1 MRLFVGNPQRENPVN
16 RNDLGKHSAWLRL
29 FLINV
34 SFWVACGSCAP
45 FLSAYYKRIGLSF
58 TQIGVLLAIG
68 PIFAIFIQPLWAMLS
83 DRTGK
88 RKLLLILLALC
99 TAGAYLLY
107 YLGTSFAVCL
117 LAVLVVSLFSLA
129 LLPLC
134 DALVI
139 DRANAYG
146 FPFARIRIG
155 GTLGYAVMVFGAGMF
170 LEKFD
175 GAQFAVASV
184 AYLLFAGAVM
194 LLPQGS
200 ARKEAAPAREEA
212 APARKEAVPVRKEAA
227 PAWKEA
233 APARK
238 EAAPARKKAVPA
250 RESIF
255 DTSEILFVLAL
266 ALIESLGLGFCGSFT
281 GSYAV
286 ELGFGSSLIGVLS
299 CISALSEVPILL
311 FAGKLMDRFGEIPLL
326 IFSGVMMSLRLCLTG
341 MGLVP
346 AMISAQLLQSVT
358 YMTTYICCTQ
368 YISKHVRA
376 GKMSQG
382 QSALAIVQSGL
393 AAVASNLF
401 GGMLVDAVGTR
412 QAFFAVAAGVLVV
425 ALLVGGVYF
434 LRKGTHTSC
443 ADFH

>member
-1 MRLFVGNPQRENPVN
+1 MRLFVGNPLREPPVN
-16 RNDLGKHSAWLRL
+16 RNGQGKRSAWLRL

-45 FLSAYYKRIGLSF
+45 FISAYYKRIGLSF

-107 YLGTSFAVCL
+107 YLGASFAVCL

-155 GTLGYAVMVFGAGMF
+155 GTLGYAAMVFGAGMF

-184 AYLLFAGAVM
+184 TYLLFAGAVM
-194 LLPQGS
+194 LLPQGG
-200 ARKEAAPAREEA
+200 AREEA
-212 APARKEAVPVRKEAA
+212 APARKENVLVRKENVLV
-227 PAWKEA
+227 
-233 APARK
+233 RK
-238 EAAPARKKAVPA
+238 ENAPIRKENVPA

-311 FAGKLMDRFGEIPLL
+311 FAGKLVDRFGEIPLL

-346 AMISAQLLQSVT
+346 AMISAQFLQSVT

-425 ALLVGGVYF
+425 ALLVGGAYF

>member
-1 MRLFVGNPQRENPVN
+1 MRLFVGNPQRETPVN

-175 GAQFAVASV
+175 GAQFAVAPV

-200 ARKEAAPAREEA
+200 ARKEAAP
-212 APARKEAVPVRKEAA
+212 VRKEV
-227 PAWKEA
+227 

-238 EAAPARKKAVPA
+238 EAATARKKAAPAKRKAVPA

-326 IFSGVMMSLRLCLTG
+326 IFSGIMMSLRLCLTG

-368 YISKHVRA
+368 YISKHVRT

-425 ALLVGGVYF
+425 ALLVGGAYF

>member
-1 MRLFVGNPQRENPVN
+1 MRLFVGNPQREKPVN

-200 ARKEAAPAREEA
+200 ARKEAATAREEDASARKEVAPAREEA
-212 APARKEAVPVRKEAA
+212 ASAREETA
-227 PAWKEA
+227 PAK
-233 APARK
+233 R
-238 EAAPARKKAVPA
+238 KAVPA

-425 ALLVGGVYF
+425 ALLVGGAYF

>member
-1 MRLFVGNPQRENPVN
+1 MRLFVGNPLREDPVN
-16 RNDLGKHSAWLRL
+16 RNNLGKHSAWLRL

-117 LAVLVVSLFSLA
+117 MAVLVVSLFSLA

-194 LLPQGS
+194 LLPQG
-200 ARKEAAPAREEA
+200 RVREAAASAREEA
-212 APARKEAVPVRKEAA
+212 APARKK
-227 PAWKEA
+227 A
-233 APARK
+233 APAR
-238 EAAPARKKAVPA
+238 RKAVPA

-326 IFSGVMMSLRLCLTG
+326 IFSGIMMSLRLCLTG

-368 YISKHVRA
+368 YISKHVRT

>member
-1 MRLFVGNPQRENPVN
+1 MRLFVGNPLRENPVN

-184 AYLLFAGAVM
+184 AYLLFACAVM
-194 LLPQGS
+194 LLPQG
-200 ARKEAAPAREEA
+200 R
-212 APARKEAVPVRKEAA
+212 VRKEAA
-227 PAWKEA
+227 PAWKET

-238 EAAPARKKAVPA
+238 KAVPAWKEAVPARKKAVPA

-326 IFSGVMMSLRLCLTG
+326 IFSGIMMSLRLCLTG

>member
-1 MRLFVGNPQRENPVN
+1 
-16 RNDLGKHSAWLRL
+16 
-29 FLINV
+29 
-34 SFWVACGSCAP
+34 
-45 FLSAYYKRIGLSF
+45 
-58 TQIGVLLAIG
+58 
-68 PIFAIFIQPLWAMLS
+68 MLS

-107 YLGTSFAVCL
+107 YLGASFAVCL
-117 LAVLVVSLFSLA
+117 LAVLVVSLFILA
-129 LLPLC
+129 LLPQC

-155 GTLGYAVMVFGAGMF
+155 GTLGYAAMVFGAGMF

-194 LLPQGS
+194 LLPQGG
-200 ARKEAAPAREEA
+200 AREDAAPARRDA
-212 APARKEAVPVRKEAA
+212 APARGEAA
-227 PAWKEA
+227 
-233 APARK
+233 
-238 EAAPARKKAVPA
+238 PA

-266 ALIESLGLGFCGSFT
+266 ALIESLGLGFCGSFM
-281 GSYAV
+281 
-286 ELGFGSSLIGVLS
+286 LS

-311 FAGKLMDRFGEIPLL
+311 FAGKLVDRFGEIPLL
-326 IFSGVMMSLRLCLTG
+326 IFSGVMMSLRLFLTG

-412 QAFFAVAAGVLVV
+412 QAFFAVAAGALVV
-425 ALLVGGVYF
+425 ALLVGGAYF
-434 LRKGTHTSC
+434 LHKGTPSALT
-443 ADFH
+443 

>member
-1 MRLFVGNPQRENPVN
+1 MRLFVGNPLRENQVN
-16 RNDLGKHSAWLRL
+16 RNGLEKHSAWLRL

-45 FLSAYYKRIGLSF
+45 FISAYYKRIGLSF

-107 YLGTSFAVCL
+107 YLGASFAVCL

-155 GTLGYAVMVFGAGMF
+155 GTLGYAAMVFGAGMF

-175 GAQFAVASV
+175 AAQFAVASV

-194 LLPQGS
+194 LLPQGG
-200 ARKEAAPAREEA
+200 AREEA
-212 APARKEAVPVRKEAA
+212 APARR
-227 PAWKEA
+227 
-233 APARK
+233 

-266 ALIESLGLGFCGSFT
+266 ALIESLGLGFCGSFM

-326 IFSGVMMSLRLCLTG
+326 IFSGIMMSLRLCLTG

-425 ALLVGGVYF
+425 ALLVGGAYF

>member
-1 MRLFVGNPQRENPVN
+1 MRLFVGNSLRENQVN
-16 RNDLGKHSAWLRL
+16 RNGLEKHSAWLRL

-45 FLSAYYKRIGLSF
+45 FISAYYKRIGLSF

-107 YLGTSFAVCL
+107 YLGESFAVCL

-155 GTLGYAVMVFGAGMF
+155 GTLGYAAMVFGAGMF

-175 GAQFAVASV
+175 GAQFAVAAV

-194 LLPQGS
+194 LLPQGG
-200 ARKEAAPAREEA
+200 AREEA
-212 APARKEAVPVRKEAA
+212 APAREGAV
-227 PAWKEA
+227 
-233 APARK
+233 
-238 EAAPARKKAVPA
+238 PARKKAVPA

-266 ALIESLGLGFCGSFT
+266 ALIESLGLGFSGSFM

-311 FAGKLMDRFGEIPLL
+311 FAGKLVDRFGEIPLL
-326 IFSGVMMSLRLCLTG
+326 IFSGVMMSLRLFLTG

-425 ALLVGGVYF
+425 ALLVGGAYF

>member
-1 MRLFVGNPQRENPVN
+1 MRLFVGNPLREPPVN
-16 RNDLGKHSAWLRL
+16 RNGQGKRSAWLRL

-45 FLSAYYKRIGLSF
+45 FISAYYKRIGLSF

-107 YLGTSFAVCL
+107 YLGASFAVCL

-155 GTLGYAVMVFGAGMF
+155 GTLGYAAMVFGAGMF

-175 GAQFAVASV
+175 GAQFAVAAV

-194 LLPQGS
+194 LLPQGG
-200 ARKEAAPAREEA
+200 AREEAAPARREAAPAREEA
-212 APARKEAVPVRKEAA
+212 APAREGAV
-227 PAWKEA
+227 
-233 APARK
+233 
-238 EAAPARKKAVPA
+238 PARKKAVPA

-255 DTSEILFVLAL
+255 DTSEILFVLTL
-266 ALIESLGLGFCGSFT
+266 ALIESLGLGFSGSFM

-311 FAGKLMDRFGEIPLL
+311 FAGKLVDRFGEIPLL
-326 IFSGVMMSLRLCLTG
+326 IFSGVMMSLRLFLTG

-425 ALLVGGVYF
+425 ALLVGGAYF

>member
-1 MRLFVGNPQRENPVN
+1 MRLFVGNPLREPPVN
-16 RNDLGKHSAWLRL
+16 RNGQGKRSAWLRL

-45 FLSAYYKRIGLSF
+45 FISAYYKRIGLSF

-107 YLGTSFAVCL
+107 YLGASFAVCL

-155 GTLGYAVMVFGAGMF
+155 GTLGYAAMVFGAGMF

-184 AYLLFAGAVM
+184 TYLLFAGAVM
-194 LLPQGS
+194 LLPQGG
-200 ARKEAAPAREEA
+200 AREEA
-212 APARKEAVPVRKEAA
+212 APARREATLAREEAA
-227 PAWKEA
+227 L
-233 APARK
+233 
-238 EAAPARKKAVPA
+238 ARKKAVPA

-266 ALIESLGLGFCGSFT
+266 ALIESLGLGFCGSFM

-311 FAGKLMDRFGEIPLL
+311 FAGKLVDRFGEIPLL

-346 AMISAQLLQSVT
+346 AMISAQFLQSVT

-425 ALLVGGVYF
+425 ALLVGGAYF

-443 ADFH
+443 ADFHSN

>member
-200 ARKEAAPAREEA
+200 ARKES
-212 APARKEAVPVRKEAA
+212 
-227 PAWKEA
+227 

-238 EAAPARKKAVPA
+238 EAAPARKKAASAKRKAVPA

-311 FAGKLMDRFGEIPLL
+311 FAGKLMDHFGEIPLL
-326 IFSGVMMSLRLCLTG
+326 IFSGIMMSLRLCLTG

-425 ALLVGGVYF
+425 ALLVGGAYF

>member
-1 MRLFVGNPQRENPVN
+1 MRLFVGNPLRENQVN
-16 RNDLGKHSAWLRL
+16 RNGLEKHSAWLRL

-45 FLSAYYKRIGLSF
+45 FISAYYKRIGLSF

-107 YLGTSFAVCL
+107 YLGASFAVCL

-155 GTLGYAVMVFGAGMF
+155 GTLGYAAMVFGAGMF

-175 GAQFAVASV
+175 GAQFAVAAV

-194 LLPQGS
+194 LLPQGG
-200 ARKEAAPAREEA
+200 ARKEAAPAR
-212 APARKEAVPVRKEAA
+212 R
-227 PAWKEA
+227 
-233 APARK
+233 

-266 ALIESLGLGFCGSFT
+266 ALIESLGLGFSGSFM

-311 FAGKLMDRFGEIPLL
+311 FAGKLVDRFGEIPLL
-326 IFSGVMMSLRLCLTG
+326 IFSGVMMSLRLFLTG

>member
-1 MRLFVGNPQRENPVN
+1 MRLFVGNPLRENQVN
-16 RNDLGKHSAWLRL
+16 RNGLEKHSAWLRL

-45 FLSAYYKRIGLSF
+45 FISAYYKRIGLSF

-155 GTLGYAVMVFGAGMF
+155 GTLGYAAMVFGAGMF

-175 GAQFAVASV
+175 GAQFAVAAV

-194 LLPQGS
+194 LLPQGG
-200 ARKEAAPAREEA
+200 AREEA
-212 APARKEAVPVRKEAA
+212 APARR
-227 PAWKEA
+227 
-233 APARK
+233 

-266 ALIESLGLGFCGSFT
+266 ALIESLGLGFSGSFM

-311 FAGKLMDRFGEIPLL
+311 FAGKLVDRFGEIPLL
-326 IFSGVMMSLRLCLTG
+326 IFSGVMMSLRLFLTG

-412 QAFFAVAAGVLVV
+412 QAFFAVEAGVLVV
-425 ALLVGGVYF
+425 ALLVGGAYF

>member
-1 MRLFVGNPQRENPVN
+1 MRIFVGNPQREGPVN
-16 RNDLGKHSAWLRL
+16 RNNLGKHSAWLRL

-155 GTLGYAVMVFGAGMF
+155 GTLGYAAMVFGAGMF

-194 LLPQGS
+194 LLPQGCV
-200 ARKEAAPAREEA
+200 REATAPAREEA
-212 APARKEAVPVRKEAA
+212 VPAREK
-227 PAWKEA
+227 A
-233 APARK
+233 APARRK
-238 EAAPARKKAVPA
+238 AVPAREEAASARRKAVPA

-326 IFSGVMMSLRLCLTG
+326 IFSGIMMSLRLCLTG

-425 ALLVGGVYF
+425 ALLVGGAYF

>member
-1 MRLFVGNPQRENPVN
+1 MRLFVGNPLRENPVN

-29 FLINV
+29 FFINV

-200 ARKEAAPAREEA
+200 ARKEAAPAR
-212 APARKEAVPVRKEAA
+212 
-227 PAWKEA
+227 
-233 APARK
+233 K

-393 AAVASNLF
+393 VAVASNLF

>member
-1 MRLFVGNPQRENPVN
+1 MRLFVGNPQRENPPVN
-16 RNDLGKHSAWLRL
+16 RSDLGKHSAWLRL

-83 DRTGK
+83 DRTGR

-194 LLPQGS
+194 LLPQGR
-200 ARKEAAPAREEA
+200 ARKEAA
-212 APARKEAVPVRKEAA
+212 PVRKEAA
-227 PAWKEA
+227 PAK
-233 APARK
+233 R
-238 EAAPARKKAVPA
+238 KAVPA

-326 IFSGVMMSLRLCLTG
+326 IFSEVMMSLRLCLTG

>member
-1 MRLFVGNPQRENPVN
+1 MRLFVGNPLCENQVN
-16 RNDLGKHSAWLRL
+16 RNGLEKHSAWLRL

-34 SFWVACGSCAP
+34 SFWVACDSCAP
-45 FLSAYYKRIGLSF
+45 FISAYYKRIGLSF

-107 YLGTSFAVCL
+107 YLGESFAVCL

-155 GTLGYAVMVFGAGMF
+155 GTLGYAAMVFGAGMF

-184 AYLLFAGAVM
+184 TYLFFAGAVM
-194 LLPQGS
+194 LLPQGG
-200 ARKEAAPAREEA
+200 AREEA
-212 APARKEAVPVRKEAA
+212 APARR
-227 PAWKEA
+227 
-233 APARK
+233 

-255 DTSEILFVLAL
+255 DTSEILFVLVL
-266 ALIESLGLGFCGSFT
+266 ALIESLGLGFCGSFM

-311 FAGKLMDRFGEIPLL
+311 FAGKLVDRFGEIPLL
-326 IFSGVMMSLRLCLTG
+326 IFSGVMMSLRLFLTG

-434 LRKGTHTSC
+434 LRKGTPS
-443 ADFH
+443 A

>member
-200 ARKEAAPAREEA
+200 ARKEAAPVRKEVAPVREEA
-212 APARKEAVPVRKEAA
+212 ASAREETAT
-227 PAWKEA
+227 
-233 APARK
+233 AR
-238 EAAPARKKAVPA
+238 RKAVPA

-425 ALLVGGVYF
+425 ALLVGGAYF

>member
-1 MRLFVGNPQRENPVN
+1 MRLFVGNPLRENQVN
-16 RNDLGKHSAWLRL
+16 RNGLEKHSAWLRL

-45 FLSAYYKRIGLSF
+45 FISAYYKQIGLSF

-107 YLGTSFAVCL
+107 YLGASFAVCL

-155 GTLGYAVMVFGAGMF
+155 GTLGYAAMVFGAGMF

-175 GAQFAVASV
+175 GAQFAVAAV

-194 LLPQGS
+194 LLPQGG
-200 ARKEAAPAREEA
+200 AREEA
-212 APARKEAVPVRKEAA
+212 APARR
-227 PAWKEA
+227 
-233 APARK
+233 

-266 ALIESLGLGFCGSFT
+266 ALIESLGLGFSGSFM

-311 FAGKLMDRFGEIPLL
+311 FAGKLVDRFGEIPLL
-326 IFSGVMMSLRLCLTG
+326 IFSGVMMSLRLFLTG

-425 ALLVGGVYF
+425 ALLVGGAYF

>member
-1 MRLFVGNPQRENPVN
+1 MRLFVGNPLRENPVN
-16 RNDLGKHSAWLRL
+16 RNGQAKRFAWLRL

-45 FLSAYYKRIGLSF
+45 FISAYYKRIGLSF

-107 YLGTSFAVCL
+107 YLGASFTVCL

-155 GTLGYAVMVFGAGMF
+155 GTLGYAAMVFGAGMF

-200 ARKEAAPAREEA
+200 ARKENAPARE
-212 APARKEAVPVRKEAA
+212 
-227 PAWKEA
+227 
-233 APARK
+233 
-238 EAAPARKKAVPA
+238 KAVPA

-255 DTSEILFVLAL
+255 DTSEIRFVLAL

-311 FAGKLMDRFGEIPLL
+311 FAKKLMDRFGEIPLL

-341 MGLVP
+341 MGMVP

-412 QAFFAVAAGVLVV
+412 QAFLAVAAGVLVA
-425 ALLVGGVYF
+425 ALLVGGAYF

-443 ADFH
+443 ADFHSN

>member
-1 MRLFVGNPQRENPVN
+1 MRLFVGNPQCENPVN
-16 RNDLGKHSAWLRL
+16 QNDLGKHSTWLRL

-107 YLGTSFAVCL
+107 YLGASFAVCL

-175 GAQFAVASV
+175 GAQFAVASA

-200 ARKEAAPAREEA
+200 ARKEAAPARKEA
-212 APARKEAVPVRKEAA
+212 ASARKEVAPARKKAA
-227 PAWKEA
+227 PAK
-233 APARK
+233 R
-238 EAAPARKKAVPA
+238 KAVPA

-286 ELGFGSSLIGVLS
+286 ELGFGSGLIGVLS

-326 IFSGVMMSLRLCLTG
+326 IFSGIMMSLRLCLTG

>member
-1 MRLFVGNPQRENPVN
+1 MRLFVGNPLRENQVN
-16 RNDLGKHSAWLRL
+16 RTGLEKHSAWLRL

-45 FLSAYYKRIGLSF
+45 FISAYYKRIGLSF

-107 YLGTSFAVCL
+107 YLGESFAVCL

-155 GTLGYAVMVFGAGMF
+155 GTLGYAAVVFGAGVF

-184 AYLLFAGAVM
+184 TYLLFAGAVM
-194 LLPQGS
+194 LLPQGG
-200 ARKEAAPAREEA
+200 AREEA
-212 APARKEAVPVRKEAA
+212 ASARREAA
-227 PAWKEA
+227 M
-233 APARK
+233 AR
-238 EAAPARKKAVPA
+238 EEAVPA

-266 ALIESLGLGFCGSFT
+266 ALIESLGLGFCGSFM

-311 FAGKLMDRFGEIPLL
+311 FAGKLVDRFGEIPLL
-326 IFSGVMMSLRLCLTG
+326 IFSGVMMSLRLFLTG

-425 ALLVGGVYF
+425 ALLVGGAYF

>member
-45 FLSAYYKRIGLSF
+45 FLSAYYKRIGLNF

-117 LAVLVVSLFSLA
+117 LAVLIVSLFSLA

-139 DRANAYG
+139 DRATAYG

-200 ARKEAAPAREEA
+200 AREAAAPAREEA
-212 APARKEAVPVRKEAA
+212 APAKR
-227 PAWKEA
+227 
-233 APARK
+233 
-238 EAAPARKKAVPA
+238 KAVPA

-326 IFSGVMMSLRLCLTG
+326 IFSGIMMSLRLCLTG

-412 QAFFAVAAGVLVV
+412 QAFFAVAAGVLAV
-425 ALLVGGVYF
+425 ALLVGGAYF

>member
-1 MRLFVGNPQRENPVN
+1 MRLFVGNPLRENQVN
-16 RNDLGKHSAWLRL
+16 RNGLEKHSAWLRL

-45 FLSAYYKRIGLSF
+45 FISAYYKRIGLNF

-107 YLGTSFAVCL
+107 YLGASFAVCL

-155 GTLGYAVMVFGAGMF
+155 GTLGYAAMVFGAGMF

-184 AYLLFAGAVM
+184 TYLLFAGAVM
-194 LLPQGS
+194 LLPQGG
-200 ARKEAAPAREEA
+200 ARKEAALARE
-212 APARKEAVPVRKEAA
+212 
-227 PAWKEA
+227 
-233 APARK
+233 

-266 ALIESLGLGFCGSFT
+266 ALIESLGLGFCGSFM

-311 FAGKLMDRFGEIPLL
+311 FAGKLVDRFGEIPLL

-346 AMISAQLLQSVT
+346 AMISAQFLQSVT

-425 ALLVGGVYF
+425 ALLVGGAYF

-443 ADFH
+443 ADFHQN

>member
-1 MRLFVGNPQRENPVN
+1 MRLFVGNPLCEPPVN
-16 RNDLGKHSAWLRL
+16 RNGQGKHSVWLRL

-45 FLSAYYKRIGLSF
+45 FISAYYKRIGLSF

-107 YLGTSFAVCL
+107 YLGASFAVCL

-155 GTLGYAVMVFGAGMF
+155 GTLGYAAMVFGAGMF

-175 GAQFAVASV
+175 GAQFAVAAV

-194 LLPQGS
+194 LLPQGG
-200 ARKEAAPAREEA
+200 AREEA
-212 APARKEAVPVRKEAA
+212 APARR
-227 PAWKEA
+227 
-233 APARK
+233 

-266 ALIESLGLGFCGSFT
+266 ALIESLGLGFCGSFM

-311 FAGKLMDRFGEIPLL
+311 FAGKLVDRFGEIPLL
-326 IFSGVMMSLRLCLTG
+326 IFSGVMMSLRLFLTG

>member
-1 MRLFVGNPQRENPVN
+1 MRLFVGNPLRENQVN
-16 RNDLGKHSAWLRL
+16 RNGLEKHSAWLRL

-45 FLSAYYKRIGLSF
+45 FISAYYKRIGLSF

-107 YLGTSFAVCL
+107 YLGASFAVCL

-155 GTLGYAVMVFGAGMF
+155 GTLGYAAMVFGAGMF

-175 GAQFAVASV
+175 GAQFAVAAV

-194 LLPQGS
+194 LLPQGG
-200 ARKEAAPAREEA
+200 AREEA
-212 APARKEAVPVRKEAA
+212 APARR
-227 PAWKEA
+227 
-233 APARK
+233 

-266 ALIESLGLGFCGSFT
+266 ALIESLGLGFCGSFM

-311 FAGKLMDRFGEIPLL
+311 FAGKLVDRFGEIPLL
-326 IFSGVMMSLRLCLTG
+326 IFSGVMMSLRLFLTG

-425 ALLVGGVYF
+425 ALLVGGAYF

>member
-1 MRLFVGNPQRENPVN
+1 MRLFVGNPLRENQVN
-16 RNDLGKHSAWLRL
+16 RNGLEKHSAWLRL

-45 FLSAYYKRIGLSF
+45 FISAYYKRIGLSF

-107 YLGTSFAVCL
+107 YLGASFAVCL

-155 GTLGYAVMVFGAGMF
+155 GTLGYAAMVFGAGMF

-175 GAQFAVASV
+175 GAQFAVAAV

-194 LLPQGS
+194 LLPQGG
-200 ARKEAAPAREEA
+200 AREEA
-212 APARKEAVPVRKEAA
+212 APARREAV
-227 PAWKEA
+227 
-233 APARK
+233 
-238 EAAPARKKAVPA
+238 PARKKAVPA

-266 ALIESLGLGFCGSFT
+266 ALIESLGLGFSGSFM

-311 FAGKLMDRFGEIPLL
+311 FAGKLVDRFGEIPLL
-326 IFSGVMMSLRLCLTG
+326 IFSGVMMSLRLFLTG

-425 ALLVGGVYF
+425 ALLVGGAYF

>member
-1 MRLFVGNPQRENPVN
+1 MRLFVGNPLRESPVN
-16 RNDLGKHSAWLRL
+16 RNGLEKHSAWLRL

-45 FLSAYYKRIGLSF
+45 FISAYYKRIGLSF

-107 YLGTSFAVCL
+107 YLGESFAVCL

-155 GTLGYAVMVFGAGMF
+155 GTLGYAAMVFGAGMF

-175 GAQFAVASV
+175 GAQFAVAAV

-194 LLPQGS
+194 LLPQGG
-200 ARKEAAPAREEA
+200 AREEA
-212 APARKEAVPVRKEAA
+212 APARRET
-227 PAWKEA
+227 
-233 APARK
+233 
-238 EAAPARKKAVPA
+238 APARKKAVPA

-266 ALIESLGLGFCGSFT
+266 ALIESLGLGFCGSFM

-311 FAGKLMDRFGEIPLL
+311 FAGKLVDRFGEIPLL
-326 IFSGVMMSLRLCLTG
+326 IFSGVMMSLRLFLTG

-425 ALLVGGVYF
+425 ALLVGGAYF

-443 ADFH
+443 ADFHSN

>member
-107 YLGTSFAVCL
+107 YLGASFAVCL

-200 ARKEAAPAREEA
+200 
-212 APARKEAVPVRKEAA
+212 
-227 PAWKEA
+227 
-233 APARK
+233 ARK

>member
-175 GAQFAVASV
+175 GVQFAVASV

-200 ARKEAAPAREEA
+200 ARKEAAPA
-212 APARKEAVPVRKEAA
+212 
-227 PAWKEA
+227 WKEA

-238 EAAPARKKAVPA
+238 KAVPARKKAVPAREKAVPA

-368 YISKHVRA
+368 YISKHVRT

>member
-175 GAQFAVASV
+175 GAQFAVASA

-200 ARKEAAPAREEA
+200 ARKEAAPARKEA
-212 APARKEAVPVRKEAA
+212 ASARKEVAPARKKAA
-227 PAWKEA
+227 PAK
-233 APARK
+233 R
-238 EAAPARKKAVPA
+238 KAVPA

-266 ALIESLGLGFCGSFT
+266 ALIESLGLGFCGSFM

-311 FAGKLMDRFGEIPLL
+311 FAGKLVDRFGEIPLL
-326 IFSGVMMSLRLCLTG
+326 IFSGVMMSLRLFLTG

>member
-1 MRLFVGNPQRENPVN
+1 MRLFVGNPLREPPVN
-16 RNDLGKHSAWLRL
+16 RNGQGKHSVWLRL

-45 FLSAYYKRIGLSF
+45 FISAYYKRIGLSF

-107 YLGTSFAVCL
+107 YLGASFAVCL

-155 GTLGYAVMVFGAGMF
+155 GTLGYAAMVFGAGMF

-194 LLPQGS
+194 LLPQGRVREEAASARKEAAS

-212 APARKEAVPVRKEAA
+212 APAKR
-227 PAWKEA
+227 
-233 APARK
+233 
-238 EAAPARKKAVPA
+238 KAVPA

-326 IFSGVMMSLRLCLTG
+326 IFSGIMMSLRLCLTG

-425 ALLVGGVYF
+425 ALLVGGAYF

>member
-1 MRLFVGNPQRENPVN
+1 MRLFVGNPLRENPVN

-29 FLINV
+29 FFINV

-194 LLPQGS
+194 LLPQGRVRKEAVP
-200 ARKEAAPAREEA
+200 ARKEAAPAR
-212 APARKEAVPVRKEAA
+212 
-227 PAWKEA
+227 KEA

-326 IFSGVMMSLRLCLTG
+326 IFSGIMMSLRLCLTG

-425 ALLVGGVYF
+425 ALLVGGAYF

>member
-1 MRLFVGNPQRENPVN
+1 MRLFVGNPLRENQVN
-16 RNDLGKHSAWLRL
+16 RNGLEKHSAWLRL

-45 FLSAYYKRIGLSF
+45 FISAYYKRIGLSF

-107 YLGTSFAVCL
+107 YLGASFAVCL

-155 GTLGYAVMVFGAGMF
+155 GTLGYAAMVFGAGMF

-194 LLPQGS
+194 LLPQGG
-200 ARKEAAPAREEA
+200 AREEA
-212 APARKEAVPVRKEAA
+212 APARR
-227 PAWKEA
+227 
-233 APARK
+233 

-266 ALIESLGLGFCGSFT
+266 ALIESLGLGFCGSFM

-311 FAGKLMDRFGEIPLL
+311 FAGKLVDRFGEIPLL
-326 IFSGVMMSLRLCLTG
+326 IFSGVMMSLRLFLTG

>member
-107 YLGTSFAVCL
+107 YLGASFAVCL
-117 LAVLVVSLFSLA
+117 LAVLIVSLFSLA

-194 LLPQGS
+194 LLPQGR
-200 ARKEAAPAREEA
+200 AR
-212 APARKEAVPVRKEAA
+212 
-227 PAWKEA
+227 KEA

-238 EAAPARKKAVPA
+238 EAASARKEAAPARKKAAPAKRKAVPA

-311 FAGKLMDRFGEIPLL
+311 FAGKLVDRFGEIPLL
-326 IFSGVMMSLRLCLTG
+326 IFSGIMMSLRLCLTG

-425 ALLVGGVYF
+425 ALLVGGAYF

>member
-1 MRLFVGNPQRENPVN
+1 MRLFVGNPQREDPVN

-200 ARKEAAPAREEA
+200 ARKEAAPARKEA
-212 APARKEAVPVRKEAA
+212 ASARKEVAPARKKAA
-227 PAWKEA
+227 PAK
-233 APARK
+233 R
-238 EAAPARKKAVPA
+238 KAVPA

-326 IFSGVMMSLRLCLTG
+326 IFSGIMMSLRLCLTG

-425 ALLVGGVYF
+425 SLLVSGVYF

>member
-1 MRLFVGNPQRENPVN
+1 MRLFVGNPLRENPVN

-83 DRTGK
+83 DRTGR

-194 LLPQGS
+194 LLPQGC
-200 ARKEAAPAREEA
+200 ARKEAA
-212 APARKEAVPVRKEAA
+212 PVRKEAA
-227 PAWKEA
+227 PVREEA
-233 APARK
+233 ASAR
-238 EAAPARKKAVPA
+238 EETATARRKAVPA

-425 ALLVGGVYF
+425 ALLVGGAYF

>member
-200 ARKEAAPAREEA
+200 ARKEAAPVRKEVAPVREEA
-212 APARKEAVPVRKEAA
+212 ASAREETAT
-227 PAWKEA
+227 
-233 APARK
+233 AR
-238 EAAPARKKAVPA
+238 RKAVPA

>member
-1 MRLFVGNPQRENPVN
+1 MRLFVGNSLRENQVN
-16 RNDLGKHSAWLRL
+16 RNGLEKHSAWLRL

-45 FLSAYYKRIGLSF
+45 FISAYYKRIGLSF

-107 YLGTSFAVCL
+107 YLGESFAVCL

-155 GTLGYAVMVFGAGMF
+155 GT
-170 LEKFD
+170 
-175 GAQFAVASV
+175 QFAVAAV

-194 LLPQGS
+194 LLPQGG
-200 ARKEAAPAREEA
+200 ARKEAAPARREA
-212 APARKEAVPVRKEAA
+212 APAREGAV
-227 PAWKEA
+227 
-233 APARK
+233 
-238 EAAPARKKAVPA
+238 PARKKAVPA

-266 ALIESLGLGFCGSFT
+266 ALIESLGLGFSGSFM

-311 FAGKLMDRFGEIPLL
+311 FAGKLVDRFGEIPLL
-326 IFSGVMMSLRLCLTG
+326 IFSGVMMSLRLFLTG

-425 ALLVGGVYF
+425 ALLVGGAYF